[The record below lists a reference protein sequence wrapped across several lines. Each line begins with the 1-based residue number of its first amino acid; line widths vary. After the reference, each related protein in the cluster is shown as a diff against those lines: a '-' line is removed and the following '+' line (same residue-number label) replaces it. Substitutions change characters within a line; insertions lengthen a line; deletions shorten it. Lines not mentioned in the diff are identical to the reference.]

1 MSTTDCQPSELYRH
15 LLRRIDELG
24 VPYGRENSF
33 KLTHQ
38 RMIQD
43 RLLIG
48 IKTSHLAPTTF
59 FDIAFELGMPLHCRA
74 ELLPHMVDT
83 NAVFFGIEDRAEGSV
98 CKAYFEFWDKVRH
111 QVRLTGSNAPLL
123 LHLGVKWDT
132 ARPGHYEVA
141 RYICHPLLSP
151 RDIMRRMTHIY
162 PSSDQPSTSQAAL
175 NIVRQGLKHNPAAT
189 FLYLEANESDNP
201 RHSFD
206 VNLYQTGLRLADIA
220 HELHH
225 AATQFNID
233 CEAVDAQLMQ
243 LESCPLG
250 HLSGGIDR
258 YGREFL
264 SVYGEIQAF

>member
-1 MSTTDCQPSELYRH
+1 MLTTDSRPSVLYRH

-33 KLTHQ
+33 KMAHQ

-48 IKTSHLAPTTF
+48 IKTANLAPTTF
-59 FDIAFELGMPLHCRA
+59 FDIAFELGMPIQCHA
-74 ELLPHMVDT
+74 ELLPHMADT
-83 NAVFFGIEDRAEGSV
+83 NAVFFGIEDRAEGCV
-98 CKAYFEFWDKVRH
+98 CKAYLEFWDKVRDQVH
-111 QVRLTGSNAPLL
+111 QTGSKKPLL

-132 ARPGHYEVA
+132 AQPGHYEVA
-141 RYICHPLLSP
+141 RYTCHPLLST
-151 RDIMRRMTHIY
+151 RDVMRRMANIY
-162 PSSDQPSTSQAAL
+162 PANDLTSTSQTAL
-175 NIVRQGLKHNPAAT
+175 NIVRQGLKRNPAASL
-189 FLYLEANESDNP
+189 LYLEVSESDNP

-206 VNLYQTGLRLADIA
+206 VNLYKTGLRVADIA
-220 HELHH
+220 HELHQ
-225 AATQFNID
+225 AATQFNLA
-233 CEAVDAQLMQ
+233 CAAVEDQLLQ
-243 LESCPLG
+243 LGSCPLG